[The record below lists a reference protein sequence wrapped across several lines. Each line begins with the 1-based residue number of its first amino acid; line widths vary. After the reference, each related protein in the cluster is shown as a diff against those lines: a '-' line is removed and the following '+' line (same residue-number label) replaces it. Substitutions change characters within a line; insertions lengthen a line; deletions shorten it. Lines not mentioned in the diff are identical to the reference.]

1 MFTFQEYWF
10 VIKSMTGFG
19 RGRYEGERFACAAE
33 IRSVNHRFLDIH
45 VRLPLELASFELK
58 VKKLVQSR
66 IKRGRL
72 DVTVTLEQSQVPNVT
87 LNRALLEAYLGAMEK
102 LRMEYGLSGEID
114 FVQLLRIPGV
124 LNLEALGVREEA
136 MSGLE
141 ETIGYAT
148 QAAVENLE
156 QMRVEEGQQ
165 LRSDILSR
173 LGLIQEKV
181 AVISQLM
188 QGTLEAYQDRLRARL
203 TELLRGVSLDPNR
216 LAQEAALYVERSDI
230 TEEITRLHS
239 HTNQF
244 GEMIGIGEEVGKT
257 LDFLLQEMNRE
268 ANTILSK
275 TTGITG
281 NGLEISTAAICIKT
295 EVEKIREQIQNV
307 E

>member
-1 MFTFQEYWF
+1 M
-10 VIKSMTGFG
+10 IKSMTGFG

>member
-1 MFTFQEYWF
+1 MRSWI

-19 RGRYEGERFACAAE
+19 RGRYEGERYACAVE

-45 VRLPLELASFELK
+45 VRSPAELASIEIK
-58 VKKLVQSR
+58 VKKLIQSR

-72 DVTVTLEQSQVPNVT
+72 DVTVTLEQNQASDVSLNDT
-87 LNRALLEAYLGAMEK
+87 LLGAYLGAMEK
-102 LRMEYGLSGEID
+102 LRKVHGLTGEID
-114 FVQLLRIPGV
+114 LIQLLRTPGM
-124 LNLEALGVREEA
+124 LNLETMTIKEDVLGV
-136 MSGLE
+136 LE
-141 ETIGYAT
+141 ETIESAT

-156 QMRVEEGQQ
+156 LMRVEEGQQ
-165 LRSDILSR
+165 LRSDILGR
-173 LGLIQEKV
+173 LESIQEKV
-181 AVISQLM
+181 SRISRLM
-188 QGTLEAYQDRLRARL
+188 QGTLEAYQDRLRSRL
-203 TELLRGVSLDPNR
+203 NELLRGVPLDSNR
-216 LAQEAALYVERSDI
+216 IAQEAALYVERSDI

-244 GEMIGIGEEVGKT
+244 TEMIGNGEEVGKT

-281 NGLEISTAAICIKT
+281 NGLEISTAAIGIKT
-295 EVEKIREQIQNV
+295 EVEKIREQTQNV